1 MLRSNITARRIAL
14 RLLAAAMA
22 LAATG
27 SAFATFSIVACT
39 PSGTC
44 GAAVATNNL
53 AVGATVIY
61 AKAQVGAVASQYET
75 NPSYGPKGIAL
86 LQQRASARAVV
97 DALVRT
103 DDGFEGQDASF
114 RQVGV
119 VGMRGEG
126 AAFTGAQAMASA
138 WAGSITGPGY
148 AIQGNGL
155 TSEAVV
161 AAMRD
166 SFLGSHGTLADRL
179 VAALAA
185 GQQAGGQS
193 TGKMSAALLVRT
205 PQGGFE
211 DIDLRV
217 DAASEPVP
225 ELRHLLDLNQ
235 ANSAMARAE
244 RAQRRGNAGQARDAL
259 DEAVRLGADWDR
271 IWRRAARLQM
281 ALGDSNG
288 ARQALAAFAHLNPA
302 WAQLERQD
310 PLYSALPLDAP
321 PQSPPS
327 SSE

>member
-22 LAATG
+22 LAVTG
-27 SAFATFSIVACT
+27 PTFATFSIVACT

-97 DALVRT
+97 DGLVRT

-166 SFLGSHGTLADRL
+166 SFLGGHGTLADRL

-185 GQQAGGQS
+185 GQQAGGQ
-193 TGKMSAALLVRT
+193 T
-205 PQGGFE
+205 
-211 DIDLRV
+211 
-217 DAASEPVP
+217 AS
-225 ELRHLLDLNQ
+225 RC
-235 ANSAMARAE
+235 
-244 RAQRRGNAGQARDAL
+244 
-259 DEAVRLGADWDR
+259 
-271 IWRRAARLQM
+271 
-281 ALGDSNG
+281 
-288 ARQALAAFAHLNPA
+288 
-302 WAQLERQD
+302 
-310 PLYSALPLDAP
+310 
-321 PQSPPS
+321 PS
-327 SSE
+327 CATCSI